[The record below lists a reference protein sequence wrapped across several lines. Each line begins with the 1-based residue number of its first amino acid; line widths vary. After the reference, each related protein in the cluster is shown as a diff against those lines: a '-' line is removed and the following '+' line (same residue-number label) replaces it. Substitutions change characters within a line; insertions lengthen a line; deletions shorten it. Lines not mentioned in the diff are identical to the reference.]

1 MSDILLVGLPGPE
14 AGAIELLFARRW
26 PSLRTTRL
34 DRGERPGISQQ
45 DAGARACRTCVVD
58 LSSTGLR
65 QRNGE
70 TEAALMAFLDGR
82 SAVLLSR
89 DAHGDWLEQPLE
101 NASGQQVVAIKT
113 PYSSAELLTAMVQIM
128 GTRQLGKA
136 FATSRQGNPA
146 GHDAQPGTHG
156 AQSANRPPA
165 ERANT
170 GNTTRAM
177 GLLSGSFPTMLN
189 VFPQLRTRP
198 LILLAKQM
206 LAAEEATL
214 VHLNKDVML
223 ATSVRQGWL
232 ATSIGLPILMKSLS
246 TSTAI
251 LLDQAQVERLTH
263 AAVDSM
269 MRERF
274 GDLHHRMRHP
284 LDTLVWELTAI
295 RLKSLSLTPQGD
307 MRLRLRRV
315 PNLTRLNTI
324 GPLDLQLAA
333 ICARMP
339 QTLTG
344 LASKFP
350 GQEQQIYRFAV
361 LSLLSGIGEV
371 LPDSNT
377 AVMPMPQQNARQRGF
392 FKSLLGRLL

>member
-45 DAGARACRTCVVD
+45 DAEARACRTCVVD

-89 DAHGDWLEQPLE
+89 DAHGDWLDQPVA
-101 NASGQQVVAIKT
+101 NASGQQIVAIRT

-128 GTRQLGKA
+128 DTGQLGKA

-146 GHDAQPGTHG
+146 GHDAQPGPHG
-156 AQSANRPPA
+156 AQSANRPA
-165 ERANT
+165 GRAST
-170 GNTTRAM
+170 GNTTRGV
-177 GLLSGSFPTMLN
+177 GLLSGSLPIMLG

-198 LILLAKQM
+198 LVLLAKQI
-206 LAAEEATL
+206 LAAEEAVL

-223 ATSVRQGWL
+223 AASVRQGWL
-232 ATSIGLPILMKSLS
+232 ATGIGLPILMKSLS
-246 TSTAI
+246 TSTAV
-251 LLDQAQVERLTH
+251 LLDQAQIEPLTH
-263 AAVDSM
+263 AAVELL

-307 MRLRLRRV
+307 LRLRLRRV
-315 PNLTRLNTI
+315 PNFTRLNTI
-324 GPLDLQLAA
+324 GPLDTQLAA

-339 QTLTG
+339 QTLSG
-344 LASKFP
+344 LARKFP
-350 GQEQQIYRFAV
+350 GQEQQIHRFAV
-361 LSLLSGIGEV
+361 LSLMSGIGEV
-371 LPDSNT
+371 LPDGNAT
-377 AVMPMPQQNARQRGF
+377 VMPMPQRNARQRGF
-392 FKSLLGRLL
+392 FKSLLDRLL